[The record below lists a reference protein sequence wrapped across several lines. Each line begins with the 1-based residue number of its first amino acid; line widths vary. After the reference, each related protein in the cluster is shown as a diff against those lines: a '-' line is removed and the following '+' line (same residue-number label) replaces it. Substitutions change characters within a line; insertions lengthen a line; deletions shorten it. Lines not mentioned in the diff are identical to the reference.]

1 MSKIIVFDL
10 DGTLVDT
17 IYDVMASVNYSL
29 KKFGLQEKTLDEYR
43 KFAGNGLNYLISCAI
58 GEKYS
63 EKLFNDVLENYLNI
77 YKENCCIN
85 SKPYN
90 NVLKTLDKLLEKGYM
105 LGVISNKFDLG
116 TQKIIKHFFG
126 ERFIYISGSKENIKK
141 KPHMEAMNIMLES
154 LKLNNN
160 DVVYVGDSHFDAEF
174 AINCGCKYFLV
185 TYGEESIEE
194 LKYYNPIAFIKD
206 IKEILTF
213 L

>member
-77 YKENCCIN
+77 YR
-85 SKPYN
+85 
-90 NVLKTLDKLLEKGYM
+90 
-105 LGVISNKFDLG
+105 VI
-116 TQKIIKHFFG
+116 
-126 ERFIYISGSKENIKK
+126 
-141 KPHMEAMNIMLES
+141 
-154 LKLNNN
+154 
-160 DVVYVGDSHFDAEF
+160 
-174 AINCGCKYFLV
+174 
-185 TYGEESIEE
+185 
-194 LKYYNPIAFIKD
+194 
-206 IKEILTF
+206 
-213 L
+213 